1 MLQGRIIG
9 QAEAVEAVASAIK
22 RSRVDIGNPDRPMG
36 SFLFL
41 GPTGVGK
48 TELAKVLAE
57 EVFKDKDALVKID
70 MSEFMERHAVSR
82 LVGAPPGY
90 VGYEESGKLTEAVR
104 RKPYSVVLMDE
115 VEKAHPEVMN
125 ILLQILE
132 DGWLSDAKG
141 RRVSFK
147 NTIVILTSNVGT
159 DVLNRQAVVGFH
171 QGASAMLDYE
181 RAREQVLDEV
191 KRKFRP
197 ELLNRF
203 DKIVVF
209 KPLGA
214 GEIKQI
220 VELQL
225 QSLMQRL
232 IKQKITLDVVD
243 PAKVWLTERGFEPE
257 LGARPVR
264 RLIQTMIEDPLAE
277 GILNKT
283 FTKGSVV
290 KVEPDTQELK
300 LSPAEN
306 SQAASTRR
314 RPRVK
319 V

>member
-1 MLQGRIIG
+1 
-9 QAEAVEAVASAIK
+9 
-22 RSRVDIGNPDRPMG
+22 
-36 SFLFL
+36 
-41 GPTGVGK
+41 
-48 TELAKVLAE
+48 
-57 EVFKDKDALVKID
+57 
-70 MSEFMERHAVSR
+70 
-82 LVGAPPGY
+82 
-90 VGYEESGKLTEAVR
+90 
-104 RKPYSVVLMDE
+104 
-115 VEKAHPEVMN
+115 
-125 ILLQILE
+125 
-132 DGWLSDAKG
+132 
-141 RRVSFK
+141 
-147 NTIVILTSNVGT
+147 
-159 DVLNRQAVVGFH
+159 
-171 QGASAMLDYE
+171 MLDYE